1 MKLPR
6 FVHKLYAILFGYFW
20 DSCPVCGKYF
30 GGHEKRGVLKVP
42 ILDGVLYVTCYSHYT
57 CYGCKDKAKEL
68 SKQAILDIQGKGE
81 HEA

>member
-30 GGHEKRGVLKVP
+30 GGHEKRGVLKVTNTRRC
-42 ILDGVLYVTCYSHYT
+42 IICHML
-57 CYGCKDKAKEL
+57 
-68 SKQAILDIQGKGE
+68 
-81 HEA
+81 